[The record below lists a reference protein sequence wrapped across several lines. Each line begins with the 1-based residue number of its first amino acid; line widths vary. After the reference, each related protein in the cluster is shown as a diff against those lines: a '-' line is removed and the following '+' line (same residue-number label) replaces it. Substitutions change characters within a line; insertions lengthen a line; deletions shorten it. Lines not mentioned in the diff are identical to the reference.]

1 MPGPVVEEGER
12 VALRA
17 VERDDAAFL
26 QRSNTDPRVRF
37 PLGSFVHG
45 NRAERRDQIAED
57 TEADGTRGFV
67 VCLDDEDAPR
77 GHPEGATTPIGDVHV
92 RGLDGDRAWLSYWLL
107 PDHQGEGYAGEAVAL
122 AVDLAFRESAV
133 HGVSAGAYAYN
144 EASRGL
150 LESLGF
156 TEDVF
161 EREVGFV
168 DGAYRDACAYSLLR
182 REWEP

>member
-67 VCLDDEDAPR
+67 VYLDDEDAPR
-77 GHPEGATTPIGDVHV
+77 GHPEGATTPIGDVPVQV
-92 RGLDGDRAWLSYWLL
+92 RRIYRPSTGGTGGNHIL
-107 PDHQGEGYAGEAVAL
+107 AGKEISTEIL
-122 AVDLAFRESAV
+122 IPRDLV
-133 HGVSAGAYAYN
+133 VTAGGGKN
-144 EASRGL
+144 ICI
-150 LESLGF
+150 
-156 TEDVF
+156 
-161 EREVGFV
+161 FV
-168 DGAYRDACAYSLLR
+168 
-182 REWEP
+182 PVQV